1 MSPHD
6 FLILEKFG
14 AQMDR
19 SLAFGA
25 TGGSLSALVIRFLSG
40 LAAEPLPLPFDG
52 PHCPIC
58 VESLLQWEHW
68 DLPSLLVGLCCGL
81 AIGPALDLLFLAR
94 QSWKIWLQGRF
105 EALDPV
111 VRRPQ
116 ALYKIL

>member
-40 LAAEPLPLPFDG
+40 LAAEPLPLPFDC

-68 DLPSLLVGLCCGL
+68 DLPSLLVG
-81 AIGPALDLLFLAR
+81 
-94 QSWKIWLQGRF
+94 SWKIWLQGRF